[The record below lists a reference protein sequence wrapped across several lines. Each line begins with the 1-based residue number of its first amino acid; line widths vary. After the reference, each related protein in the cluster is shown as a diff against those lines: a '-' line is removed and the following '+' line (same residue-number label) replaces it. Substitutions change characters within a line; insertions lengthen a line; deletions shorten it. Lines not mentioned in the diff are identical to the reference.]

1 MKPAIYTE
9 QAACQDCYKCVREC
23 PVKAIEV
30 KDGHAVVVQDLCLYC
45 GHCVTVCPV
54 GAKRMREDLPRAK
67 LLLARR
73 ESCHISIAPSWVSE
87 FACSPGQM
95 AAALLALGFRSAGE
109 TSIGAEVVSSAIRR
123 SFSSSLSLSTACPA
137 VTELVE
143 KYYPRLA
150 SHLSPWKSPMLAHAL
165 MLKQRYGDK
174 AGIVFA
180 GPCIAKK
187 QEGDKH
193 EECVDVVLTFDELRR
208 WFDDAGIDLRS
219 IEPASFDG
227 MASRGGS
234 LYPVDG
240 GMIASIKEKA
250 QIIDATMISLSGTE
264 SIMRSLDDLGEQAS
278 GRPLFLEF
286 LACKGGCI
294 NGPATDKKRSLV
306 SKRLRVIETAARRS
320 EEGEA
325 ASSLAPVGDE
335 KLSKRWQ
342 ADRGVDRRHFSSE
355 EIESALIRLG
365 KERKEDRLN
374 CGGCGY
380 HTCADFAAAWIEGK
394 AEKAMCVASMR
405 RIAQKKM
412 NAIIKAIPLGV
423 VIVDD
428 EMNVVECNRKFL
440 EFFSDFP
447 PEEIDEVIID
457 NMVGRTAA
465 RFLPETE
472 GIRRIQ
478 GGERELVEKRL
489 EYRGRIMKVLIFIIE
504 RDRFTGVL
512 FEDVTSL
519 TKRRDTVIKN
529 AEAVI
534 AKNLATVQQIA
545 GLLGESAAETEI
557 ILSSLIDV
565 FKSSGGGGE
574 GR

>member
-1 MKPAIYTE
+1 
-9 QAACQDCYKCVREC
+9 
-23 PVKAIEV
+23 
-30 KDGHAVVVQDLCLYC
+30 
-45 GHCVTVCPV
+45 
-54 GAKRMREDLPRAK
+54 
-67 LLLARR
+67 
-73 ESCHISIAPSWVSE
+73 
-87 FACSPGQM
+87 
-95 AAALLALGFRSAGE
+95 
-109 TSIGAEVVSSAIRR
+109 
-123 SFSSSLSLSTACPA
+123 
-137 VTELVE
+137 
-143 KYYPRLA
+143 
-150 SHLSPWKSPMLAHAL
+150 
-165 MLKQRYGDK
+165 
-174 AGIVFA
+174 
-180 GPCIAKK
+180 
-187 QEGDKH
+187 
-193 EECVDVVLTFDELRR
+193 
-208 WFDDAGIDLRS
+208 
-219 IEPASFDG
+219 
-227 MASRGGS
+227 
-234 LYPVDG
+234 
-240 GMIASIKEKA
+240 
-250 QIIDATMISLSGTE
+250 
-264 SIMRSLDDLGEQAS
+264 
-278 GRPLFLEF
+278 
-286 LACKGGCI
+286 
-294 NGPATDKKRSLV
+294 
-306 SKRLRVIETAARRS
+306 
-320 EEGEA
+320 
-325 ASSLAPVGDE
+325 
-335 KLSKRWQ
+335 
-342 ADRGVDRRHFSSE
+342 
-355 EIESALIRLG
+355 
-365 KERKEDRLN
+365 
-374 CGGCGY
+374 
-380 HTCADFAAAWIEGK
+380 
-394 AEKAMCVASMR
+394 
-405 RIAQKKM
+405 M

-457 NMVGRTAA
+457 NMVGRPAA